1 MTLLTVNNLSASYG
15 DKEVVHDL
23 SFEIRKGEILGLVGE
38 SGSGKSTIL
47 KALWGHEE
55 EGFKVEGDIRKKT
68 DYGLVFQNPYSS
80 FNPTSKIKTHF
91 YFLAK
96 SKTNMTKDQILA
108 RTREILHFLAFTDVE
123 SILNSYPY
131 EMSGGMLQRISIGL
145 ACFLKPGF
153 IIADEPTSALD
164 THTKKHVLEEIVKMR
179 DEEISTLLVSHDI
192 GVINKVCDRVM
203 VLFRGRLIE
212 AAEAEIIMN
221 EPIHPFTR
229 SLIDSVAKIG
239 EGLASSIWYEDF
251 DYTDLE
257 RYLINP
263 DPDHY
268 VAPLRIV
275 YE

>member
-1 MTLLTVNNLSASYG
+1 MTLLNVNKLCASYG

-23 SFEIRKGEILGLVGE
+23 SFTLREGEILGLVGE
-38 SGSGKSTIL
+38 SGSGKSTVL
-47 KALWGHEE
+47 KSLWGHKE
-55 EGFKVEGDIRKKT
+55 EGFKVNGEITKST

-91 YFLAK
+91 YFMAR
-96 SKTNMTKDQILA
+96 SKTSMSKEEILA
-108 RTREILHFLAFTDVE
+108 RAKEILHFLAFDDVGH
-123 SILNSYPY
+123 ILNSYPY

-164 THTKKHVLEEIVKMR
+164 THTKKHTLEEIVKMKN
-179 DEEISTLLVSHDI
+179 EGISTLLVSHDI

-203 VLFRGRLIE
+203 VLFHGRLIE
-212 AAEAEIIMN
+212 AADAKIIMN

-229 SLIDSVAKIG
+229 SLISAVPKLGQNLVSAITYK
-239 EGLASSIWYEDF
+239 DF

-257 RYLINP
+257 KYLANP
-263 DPDHY
+263 KPDHY
-268 VAPLRIV
+268 VAPLRIL

>member
-23 SFEIRKGEILGLVGE
+23 SFELKKGEILGLVGE

-55 EGFKVEGDIRKKT
+55 EGFKVIGDIKKET

-108 RTREILHFLAFTDVE
+108 RAREILHFLAFTDVD

-179 DEEISTLLVSHDI
+179 NEGISTLLVSHDI
-192 GVINKVCDRVM
+192 GVINKVSDRVM

-212 AAEAEIIMN
+212 AADCDLIMN

-229 SLIDSVAKIG
+229 SLIDSVPKIG
-239 EGLASSIWYEDF
+239 EELASSIWYEDF

-257 RYLINP
+257 NYLVNP